1 MSKLAEYLY
10 KLRDDKPFYPLYLSV
25 LIIVLLLSPLFAF
38 GTSDKVISLM
48 GGVGGLVGGVFTVLA
63 VGFAFKQYN
72 EQKREMLLQRGK
84 EHIVN
89 IAAIQLSELKSHLE
103 TKFWANMN
111 YVFILIKEGGEPFPT
126 GYERH
131 INESLEAIE
140 KIRIDLK
147 RNTLLFKHNQ
157 CRASEILNNLEAKE
171 GAIKKLDAY
180 LGYYIEI
187 INFLIDYQNKNS
199 GIMHKYRIEYLQQ
212 QIVKNPLYK
221 KCEPTY
227 CKDEYVV
234 NSELA
239 LNLFKNKIEQLE
251 DALIG

>member
-63 VGFAFKQYN
+63 VGFAFKQYS

-89 IAAIQLSELKSHLE
+89 IAAIQLAELKSHLNSQL
-103 TKFWANMN
+103 WADIN
-111 YVFILIKEGGEPFPT
+111 YAFILIKEGGEEFPT
-126 GYERH
+126 GYDQYVD
-131 INESLEAIE
+131 ESLEVVE
-140 KIRIDLK
+140 KIRMGIQRDI
-147 RNTLLFKHNQ
+147 LLFKYNQ
-157 CRASEILNNLEAKE
+157 CRSSELLNSLATKENAVKNL
-171 GAIKKLDAY
+171 DVY

-187 INFLIDYQNKNS
+187 INFLVDYQKMDS
-199 GIMHKYRIEYLQQ
+199 SFTYEARVECHKKQVI
-212 QIVKNPLYK
+212 KNPLYK
-221 KCEPTY
+221 VCESTY
-227 CKDEYVV
+227 CNKECSVSSDAA
-234 NSELA
+234 LA
-239 LNLFKNKIEQLE
+239 LINEQIDKLE
-251 DALIG
+251 DTLIG